1 MSLWFQARQNRLVSF
16 LATVNGRWGV
26 GRKDRLLMIRLR
38 NRRMVWYYGF
48 PELLD
53 VEKVQEGE

>member
-1 MSLWFQARQNRLVSF
+1 LVSF
-16 LATVNGRWGV
+16 LATVNGRWEV
-26 GRKDRLLMIRLR
+26 GRKDRLLVIPLR
-38 NRRMVWYYGF
+38 DRRMVWYYGF